1 MRRYNLRTL
10 IGTAA
15 AVLAAS
21 LLFAAQPAHAAT
33 AFDGKAP
40 DCDIIYDFG
49 GGQTCRIGNDMAKTM
64 CVTNA
69 DGSYYVNP
77 ETGKYMVD
85 PWKVLG
91 FLNTVKTQYTG
102 TNRTMEFP
110 ATRGETVTVK
120 GGTQYALDPAVELNY
135 LYKAIVEERHETRT
149 VSYGIGNTYVEVDM
163 GEQMLYYYQNGIRL
177 IETPIVTGNVA
188 SGNAT
193 PTGVYYVNNKLR
205 NTYLVGRDY
214 RSFVSYWMA
223 IIGNSIGIHDA
234 NWRSSFG
241 GTIYQTSGSHGCIN
255 IPPANMPAIYDAVAV
270 GTPAVLFY

>member
-1 MRRYNLRTL
+1 MTKLTVKL
-10 IGTAA
+10 MKLACA
-15 AVLAAS
+15 LAVSALLFTPLCARAAS
-21 LLFAAQPAHAAT
+21 P
-33 AFDGKAP
+33 FDGKAP
-40 DCDIIYDFG
+40 DCDILYDFG
-49 GGQTCRIGNDMAKTM
+49 DGQTFRIGNELAKSM
-64 CVTNA
+64 CVTNP
-69 DGSYYVNP
+69 DGSYFVDP
-77 ETGKYMVD
+77 GTGKYTVD

-91 FLNTVKTQYTG
+91 CIEGLRTQYSG
-102 TNRTMEFP
+102 KMHSMDFA
-110 ATRGETVTVK
+110 ATRGEVVTVK
-120 GGTQYALDPAVELNY
+120 GGTQFALDPATELNY

-149 VSYGIGNTYVEVDM
+149 VSYGIGSTYVEVDM

-177 IETPIVTGNVA
+177 LETPIVTGNVA

-205 NTYLVGRDY
+205 NTTLVGRDY

-241 GTIYQTSGSHGCIN
+241 GSIYQTAGSHGCIN
-255 IPPANMPAIYDAVAV
+255 IPPANMPAIYEAVAV